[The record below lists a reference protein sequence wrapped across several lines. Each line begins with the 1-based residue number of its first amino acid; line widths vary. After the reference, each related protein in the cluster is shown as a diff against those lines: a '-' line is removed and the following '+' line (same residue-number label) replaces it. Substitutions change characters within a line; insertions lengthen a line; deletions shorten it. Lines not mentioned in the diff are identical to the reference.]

1 MYASLCL
8 AHGSSSVVLEAVN
21 LVHNAIGDVLGD
33 SLGHL
38 AAVPPLQEVIDAPAC
53 KPRSLFRAGRE
64 YVLQPAVG
72 HQIKMSH
79 CIPGEKSIMSCT
91 LMHMKVSSM

>member
-1 MYASLCL
+1 MLRPASP
-8 AHGSSSVVLEAVN
+8 E
-21 LVHNAIGDVLGD
+21 
-33 SLGHL
+33 
-38 AAVPPLQEVIDAPAC
+38 
-53 KPRSLFRAGRE
+53 SLFRAGSE

-91 LMHMKVSSM
+91 LVHMKVSSM